1 MSYVLV
7 CKSDSE
13 EVVIETDACRG
24 LVAEPANRSRAGYCR
39 GGCHRRTW
47 PPPGGTFFSSLVR
60 NVWLGR
66 RNKPPAWVRA
76 AAEHHGHLGVAPS
89 SFVIIISLTMFRTGL
104 RATARITPA
113 VRPAAAR
120 APIAAVPRFSRG
132 YAQNESSE
140 ASSQAKDR
148 AAVGVSLQ
156 LEQRR
161 R

>member
-7 CKSDSE
+7 CKVTARRWLSRQMHRGAGGRAGRQVE
-13 EVVIETDACRG
+13 ARVKTVATGARG
-24 LVAEPANRSRAGYCR
+24 LHRAGL
-39 GGCHRRTW
+39 
-47 PPPGGTFFSSLVR
+47 FFSSLVR
-60 NVWLGR
+60 NVWLRR

-89 SFVIIISLTMFRTGL
+89 SFVINTSLTMFRTGL

-120 APIAAVPRFSRG
+120 APLAAVPRFSRG